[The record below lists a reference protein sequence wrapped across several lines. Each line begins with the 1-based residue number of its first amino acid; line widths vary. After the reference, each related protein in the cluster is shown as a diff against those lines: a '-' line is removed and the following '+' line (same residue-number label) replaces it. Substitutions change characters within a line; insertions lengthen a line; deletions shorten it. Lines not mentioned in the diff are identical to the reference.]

1 MWRLYKDKILYC
13 FQSKDPMVKRKM
25 ARRKDFGIFNTWSDG
40 TMVYISGKK
49 TTQSARRTLT
59 RLTCSKVFYL
69 RLDGVFIANSN
80 TIMTFKQEAVV
91 QVNKE
96 KGSHNDEGE

>member
-1 MWRLYKDKILYC
+1 MWRLYKNKILYC